1 MAKEAFCK
9 EFGPPGEAKEYMH
22 PSGPRVRLSCILL
35 EATSSRSGDLCEKK
49 GGILHR
55 SRSDLL
61 SPIFL
66 KKTMVLMENNNTFT
80 SVAFKNAPA
89 RRALCLVAVPSQ
101 EPPKGREREAE
112 EAFKALRG

>member
-1 MAKEAFCK
+1 
-9 EFGPPGEAKEYMH
+9 MH

-35 EATSSRSGDLCEKK
+35 EATSSRSGDCEKK

-66 KKTMVLMENNNTFT
+66 KRKTMVFMENNHTFP